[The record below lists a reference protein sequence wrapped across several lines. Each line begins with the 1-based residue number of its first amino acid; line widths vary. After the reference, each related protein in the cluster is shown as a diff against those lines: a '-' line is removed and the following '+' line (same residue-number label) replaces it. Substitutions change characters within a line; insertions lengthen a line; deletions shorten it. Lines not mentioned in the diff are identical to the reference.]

1 MGNIFDS
8 LLSEDKIPCFYHVK
22 NTHSAPKLEDVEA
35 EVRKVLHHRGICDK
49 VKPGQ
54 TVCIGAGSREVAN
67 IALIVKTVC
76 EEMRALGANPF
87 VIPAMGSH
95 AGANAEGQKRILE
108 DFGIT
113 EEYIGAPIR
122 SSMETVQVGTTAEHQ
137 FPVRIDRYASEA
149 DWIIPIGRIKPHTD
163 IRGPIQSGILKMIV
177 IGLGKQFGAD
187 ICHAM
192 GFPNMSANITEI
204 GLEAIRC
211 TNILCGMASME
222 NGYHET
228 YRIVAIPPECILEEE
243 KELLLDAKKQ
253 IFAIPYE
260 KIDILVV
267 DWIGKNISGA
277 GMDPNVTGRSSLNG
291 ISKPF
296 AERIVIRDLTEEAH
310 HNATGMGNADITT
323 RRFYEKIDM
332 VQTYPNSLTSRD
344 INGFRIPVVMENDEL
359 ALRFAIHTTTQ
370 ASAKEG
376 YRIVWI
382 RDTNHMQSFYVS
394 PRLLEETRQNPDLQL
409 DETPWQ
415 AEFDAEGYFSGW
427 KPLENVPSSD

>member
-35 EVRKVLHHRGICDK
+35 EVRKVLHQRGICDK

-76 EEMRALGANPF
+76 EEMRALGAKPF

>member
-8 LLSEDKIPCFYHVK
+8 LLAQDKLPCFYHVK
-22 NTHSAPKLEDVEA
+22 NTRSAPRLLDVEA
-35 EVRKVLHHRGICDK
+35 EVRRALQACGSCDR

-54 TVCIGAGSREVAN
+54 RVCIGVGSREISN
-67 IALIVKTVC
+67 IARIVKTVC
-76 EEMRALGANPF
+76 EQLRELGARPF

-95 AGANAEGQKRILE
+95 AGANAVGQKQILR

-113 EEYIGAPIR
+113 EDYIGAPIL
-122 SSMETVQVGTTAEHQ
+122 SSMETVQVGVTPEHH

-192 GFPNMSANITEI
+192 GFSNMSANIVEI
-204 GLEAIRC
+204 GQEAIRR
-211 TNILCGMASME
+211 TNILCGMAAME

-228 YRIVAIPPECILEEE
+228 YRVVAIPPEQILEEE
-243 KELLLDAKKQ
+243 KKLLLEAKKQ
-253 IFAIPYE
+253 IFKIPYE

-291 ISKPF
+291 ISSPF
-296 AERIVIRDLTEEAH
+296 AERIVIRDLTDEAH
-310 HNATGMGNADITT
+310 HNATGMGNADVTT

-332 VQTYPNSLTSRD
+332 EQTYPNSLTSRD
-344 INGFRIPVVMENDEL
+344 INGFRIPVVMENDDL

-370 ASAKEG
+370 ANAESG

-382 RDTNHMQSFYVS
+382 RDTNHMQSFYIS
-394 PRLLEETRQNPDLQL
+394 PRLLEETRKHPDLEL
-409 DETPWQ
+409 DEVPYVV
-415 AEFDAEGYFSGW
+415 EFDSDGYFSGW
-427 KPLENVPSSD
+427 KPADA